1 VFQVLAHTVEQL
13 GNAAVG
19 SITGLLTV
27 LVDGDDLDEPIAD
40 ATRGLLDGHIVLDRR
55 LAERGH
61 FPAISV
67 ARSISR
73 VAREVTDAGHQQAAR
88 KLREILATHAEAED
102 LIRIGAYV
110 RGSSPQVDRA
120 VELMPAVQAFLRQNV
135 GERGT
140 LEETRERMER
150 IAAAWP
156 F

>member
-1 VFQVLAHTVEQL
+1 MFQLLASTVEQL
-13 GNAAVG
+13 GNAATG

-61 FPAISV
+61 YPAIGI

-73 VAREVTDAGHQQAAR
+73 VAREVTDVGHQQAAR
-88 KLREILATHAEAED
+88 KLREVLAVHAEAED
-102 LIRIGAYV
+102 LIRIGAYA

-120 VELMPAVQAFLRQNV
+120 VELMPSVLAFLRQNV
-135 GERGT
+135 GDRAT
-140 LEETRERMER
+140 LAETRERMNQL
-150 IAAAWP
+150 ASAWP